1 MAQGTILTTPEAE
14 RASSQM
20 KSIID
25 GGLTEQIDS
34 LIREGNTLSEPTV
47 WDGNHANTFRGS
59 WPTTS
64 RQLREARDRLR
75 AGARQQRRVAQH
87 QRLLV
92 DRER

>member
-20 KSIID
+20 RSIID

-34 LIREGNTLSEPTV
+34 LVREGNTLSEPTV
-47 WDGNHANTFRGS
+47 WDGTHAGTFRSS

-64 RQLREARDRLR
+64 RQLREARDELSRLQQAVETVR
-75 AGARQQRRVAQH
+75 QDIVAAGGG
-87 QRLLV
+87 
-92 DRER
+92 

>member
-1 MAQGTILTTPEAE
+1 MPQGTILTTPEAE

-47 WDGNHANTFRGS
+47 WDGNHANSFRNN

-64 RQLREARDRLR
+64 RQLREARDELARLQTAVEQVR
-75 AGARQQRRVAQH
+75 QDIVSAGGGG
-87 QRLLV
+87 
-92 DRER
+92 

>member
-20 KSIID
+20 KSIIEA
-25 GGLTEQIDS
+25 GLTEQIDS

-47 WDGNHANTFRGS
+47 WDGNHANTFRSS

-64 RQLREARDRLR
+64 RQLREARDELARLQQAVEQVR
-75 AGARQQRRVAQH
+75 QDIVSAGGG
-87 QRLLV
+87 
-92 DRER
+92 

>member
-20 KSIID
+20 KTIID
-25 GGLTEQIDS
+25 GGLNEQITS

-47 WDGNHANTFRGS
+47 WDGNHAATFRAN

-64 RQLREARDRLR
+64 RQLREARDELARLQEAVEKVR
-75 AGARQQRRVAQH
+75 QDIVAAGGG
-87 QRLLV
+87 
-92 DRER
+92 

>member
-1 MAQGTILTTPEAE
+1 MPQGTILTTPEAE

-47 WDGNHANTFRGS
+47 RDGNHANSFRNN

-64 RQLREARDRLR
+64 RQLREARDELARLQQAVEQVR
-75 AGARQQRRVAQH
+75 QDIVAAGGG
-87 QRLLV
+87 
-92 DRER
+92 